1 MEYNSKSFFEKYSIK
16 PNLSKEKIKVL
27 FQTDPVKRKDLPIVL
42 KVISNDESMYKE
54 ELFTP
59 HEEKELKE
67 HSLLITLYQN
77 LKAENY
83 VGSFKEITKHL
94 LTILTD
100 KEYNTYFFYNKS
112 LSKEKANKIFD
123 DFIICLIHKLE
134 REFISSIGH
143 VSDSNLKIMYNSIC
157 NIYENSELDDKYL
170 KEFKEDICDFLN
182 NVLTLDSLGKEF
194 TNKFNSLLILKTVID
209 YEYYDNTLKFTLD
222 KMNKDIK
229 KYGEVLV
236 ECYENI
242 SKSFKGE
249 ELKNSSYFL
258 QVMIYQKINLSVEK
272 SNIEN
277 NKNFK
282 TLKRLQ
288 TCCLAYNKKRNKTIK
303 DEEFLLHE
311 ELLDYI
317 VFAGSEWK
325 KDYNK
330 KFKEMISNTT
340 ENTIYEFIKVV
351 VEGHPTKGVLKV
363 ISNIIIQLTGFDNI
377 FNYIINTH
385 EASFNGTSDKY
396 IDPKIVDQ
404 FIAKYYWLVY
414 TYDSKEINKTFFNN
428 IKNIGF
434 DILAVNQE
442 KMDLLKSSSLGA
454 YQRENLRKAIIRTYS
469 ILPGNWKMDDGRT
482 VRQTVTSLGEYF
494 SGSDG
499 VSEVFVTKYK
509 ALFAELKEEMNSLY
523 NCPKC
528 NALIDEDDIDCP
540 KCNFKLDWDKI
551 NKSSNYE
558 HKDDDDDYDDD
569 SDSSSSSPSERF
581 FWLVIIILII
591 TLMAVASAVGS

>member
-16 PNLSKEKIKVL
+16 PNLSKEKIKIL

-67 HSLLITLYQN
+67 HSLLITLYQK

-83 VGSFKEITKHL
+83 VESFKEIAKHL

-100 KEYNTYFFYNKS
+100 KEYSTYFFYNKS
-112 LSKEKANKIFD
+112 MPKEKASKIFD

-134 REFISSIGH
+134 REFITSIGH
-143 VSDSNLKIMYNSIC
+143 VSDSNLKVMYNSIC

-194 TNKFNSLLILKTVID
+194 TKKFNSLLILKTVID
-209 YEYYDNTLKFTLD
+209 YEYYDSTLKFTLD

-272 SNIEN
+272 SNLEN
-277 NKNFK
+277 EKNFK
-282 TLKRLQ
+282 ILKQLQ
-288 TCCLAYNKKRNKTIK
+288 NCCLEYNKKRNKNIK

-325 KDYNK
+325 KDYNN
-330 KFKEMISNTT
+330 KFKEMIATT
-340 ENTIYEFIKVV
+340 NENTIYEFIKVV

-363 ISNIIIQLTGFDNI
+363 ISNIIVQLTGFDND
-377 FNYIINTH
+377 FNYIVNTH

-396 IDPKIVDQ
+396 IDPKFVDQ
-404 FIAKYYWLVY
+404 FIAKYYWLIY
-414 TYDSKEINKTFFNN
+414 TNDSKEINKTFFNN

-442 KMDLLKSSSLGA
+442 KMELLKSNSLGA
-454 YQRENLRKAIIRTYS
+454 YQRENLRKAIIVTYS
-469 ILPGNWKMDDGRT
+469 ILPGNWKMGDGRT
-482 VRQTVTSLGEYF
+482 VRQTVSSLGEYF

-509 ALFAELKEEMNSLY
+509 TLFTELKKEMNSLY

-528 NALIDEDDIDCP
+528 NALIDEDTTDCP
-540 KCNFKLDWDKI
+540 KCNSRLDWDKI
-551 NKSSNYE
+551 DKSNNYE
-558 HKDDDDDYDDD
+558 YDDDDD
-569 SDSSSSSPSERF
+569 SNDSSSSNSGESYF
-581 FWLVIIILII
+581 LIICLIIIIFLFLVSVI
-591 TLMAVASAVGS
+591 SG